1 MSDEELAKLLRK
13 ELKRCKGLSKKV
25 LDEAGMDS
33 TVGSKP
39 GSQSL
44 SEAAP
49 KKTASVGPKA
59 TRSMK
64 TRSAQSKV
72 KASPRDLQTAS
83 KPMAKKMTV
92 PSQANK
98 GELSLDTPK
107 KTLQQHKA
115 DATEKIGPANLK
127 VPQPKEKKQIAS
139 PREGR
144 TSAKKSKAEVKTSAV
159 SIPKQQRP
167 VAIGKAPKYVAS
179 KLPPSKTIYVE
190 SSDSEADVLVE
201 EKLQKKKKVRPKALI
216 FKKVM
221 DTKQSML
228 KPSDPKGSELIPAVA
243 PSATETGT

>member
-1 MSDEELAKLLRK
+1 MSDTELA
-13 ELKRCKGLSKKV
+13 ELVLKDLGRLKDLSKKA
-25 LDEAGMDS
+25 LEDAGMDS
-33 TVGSKP
+33 SMGSKP

-49 KKTASVGPKA
+49 KKIASVGPKA

-72 KASPRDLQTAS
+72 KASPRDLQTTS
-83 KPMAKKMTV
+83 KPVAKKMTV

-139 PREGR
+139 PKEGR
-144 TSAKKSKAEVKTSAV
+144 TSAKKSKAEAKTSAV

-167 VAIGKAPKYVAS
+167 VASGKAPRY
-179 KLPPSKTIYVE
+179 
-190 SSDSEADVLVE
+190 
-201 EKLQKKKKVRPKALI
+201 
-216 FKKVM
+216 
-221 DTKQSML
+221 
-228 KPSDPKGSELIPAVA
+228 
-243 PSATETGT
+243 